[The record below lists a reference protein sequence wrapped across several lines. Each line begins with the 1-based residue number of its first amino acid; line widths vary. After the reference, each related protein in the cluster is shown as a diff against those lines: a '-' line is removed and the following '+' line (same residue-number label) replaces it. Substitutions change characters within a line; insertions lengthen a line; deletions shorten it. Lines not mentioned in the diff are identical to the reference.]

1 MNEHND
7 HDAIARR
14 LRETGTVPAPER
26 LREEVMSQVRAEP
39 RLRPSRRPFFAPML
53 PYAAAAA
60 VVVGLII
67 AISHLGGGSSGVS
80 GGGGSSAGGAAGSPQ
95 AVEKDAAGARG
106 GAGDRIQ
113 VQFSIAPYEAQKL
126 AGERMVTATK
136 SPHAI
141 VLAVPRSLYADYR
154 KRLTELA
161 RRSAAG
167 PTVRVILR
175 RVP

>member
-39 RLRPSRRPFFAPML
+39 RLRPSRRPFFVPMV

-95 AVEKDAAGARG
+95 AAEKGGLGAIS
-106 GAGDRIQ
+106 AEDRIQ
-113 VQFSIAPYEAQKL
+113 AQFSIAPYLAQKL